1 MSEAGPAPRSR
12 QPPLPSPSG
21 SQVPGEGHVPAVV
34 AVVVAADPGEW
45 FEETLASLATQ
56 DYEDFS
62 VLVVAPQETPDPSGR
77 VAEVLPGAFV
87 RSVEATHFSA
97 AVNAAL
103 ATVSGAAFLLLCHDD
118 VALAPDAVR
127 LLVEESFRSNAGIV
141 SPKMTSWDDPRV
153 LLHVGQSA
161 DKTGAVVDRLQPG
174 EVDHG
179 QHDGVRDVFVA
190 PGGCVLVRADLFREI
205 EGMDGSIE
213 AMGEDLDLCWRAQIA
228 GSRVVV
234 APQASVRH
242 LETLVNG
249 RRELAEEAGAP
260 RPASLEHLERR
271 HELRAVLTCYGWWHL
286 LRVVPQVVALSVG
299 EVLVALVSGDTARA
313 RDVLG
318 AWSWNLRHHS
328 ALRQRRAVVRAHR
341 QRRDGEVRHLQNPG
355 SARLSAYFTQFA
367 HLGVV
372 AAREGSDAEP
382 LAADAEPELTGS
394 VGGAFSEDASF
405 DEIEDRRRVGRIP
418 ALSTQR
424 ARVLTWI
431 VVAVLL
437 LVGSRQLLR
446 GAMPIVGQLVP
457 LPSWTSA
464 WHQFFSGWQPAG
476 LGSGAPSTPAYGVL
490 GLVGTVLLGGMG
502 LVQKVLVLG
511 CIPLGAWGVVR
522 LLRPLCSPRARLA
535 GGLAYLG
542 LPLAYNALAQG
553 RWDGLVAFAV
563 TPWVVARLA
572 RASELGPFEPPAGWR
587 GTLAGQI
594 LTLGVIEAVA
604 VSFAPAVAVV
614 VLLVGIALPL
624 GSLVSGRAQGL
635 RALGVSIGASVVA
648 AVLCIPWSVSV
659 LLSGRQMLEVLGLP
673 VSASSGWSWSTI
685 LRFAVGPTGS
695 SPLSWLL
702 VIAAFLPLLVS
713 RGPRLAWAARLW
725 TLALSSWVLAWMVQ
739 RHWTG
744 SFAPQVDVLLAPAA
758 CAVAAAIGIGI
769 ASFEEELTHLRF
781 GWLQLCSF
789 GALVAAV
796 VGLLPVLIQV
806 GDGSWGLP
814 RTDLP
819 QSLTWISSSK
829 PPGGFRV
836 LWLADPR
843 SLLGGGWSVQPGLA
857 YSVSEGGTPNGTN
870 VWAPPSSGPADRLAQ
885 AISLAE
891 TGRTSTLG
899 QLLATSGIR
908 YVVLMETLAPSAP
921 GVQSA
926 KAFPTPPDVLEGL
939 LEQDGLRVVPGGEG
953 YTVFANGAY
962 VPERAQRSA
971 ALGAVSSEGPWGRPS
986 DVVGWHG
993 VLGTS
998 SGATNTQGSLSRG
1011 PMVAAHA
1018 PAGLWH
1024 LTVGGRSLAQSSA
1037 YGWAAAY
1044 AVPATGQAVLQVSP
1058 GPLVPFVVTLEM
1070 LAWIGVA
1077 GVLLV
1082 YRRHRPHVAIP
1093 ALVSDAENAPP
1104 AGVEEHEVLV
1114 GGSRSD
1120 STGSASHE
1128 QEAEGAPQGP
1138 ER

>member
-12 QPPLPSPSG
+12 PPAPSPS
-21 SQVPGEGHVPAVV
+21 EAHVPAVV
-34 AVVVAADPGEW
+34 AVVVAVDPGDW
-45 FEETLASLATQ
+45 FEETLASLAAQ
-56 DYEDFS
+56 DYEDLS
-62 VLVVAPQETPDPSGR
+62 VLVVAPRTAADPSGR
-77 VAEVLPGAFV
+77 VAEVIPSAFV
-87 RSVEATHFSA
+87 RSVEASHFSA
-97 AVNAAL
+97 AVNEAL
-103 ATVSGAAFLLLCHDD
+103 GTVSGAAFLLLCHDD

-127 LLVEESFRSNAGIV
+127 LLVEESFRSNAGLV
-141 SPKMTSWDDPRV
+141 SPKMTRWDDPRV
-153 LLHVGQSA
+153 LLHVGRSA

-179 QHDGVRDVFVA
+179 QHDSVRDVFVA

-205 EGMDGSIE
+205 EGMDGSIA
-213 AMGEDLDLCWRAQIA
+213 AMGEDLDLSWRAQIA

-242 LETLVNG
+242 LEALVNG
-249 RRELAEEAGAP
+249 RRGLEEQAGAP
-260 RPASLEHLERR
+260 PPPSLEQLERR

-286 LRVVPQVVALSVG
+286 LRVVPQVLALSVG
-299 EVLVALVSGDTARA
+299 EALVALVSGDVPRA
-313 RDVLG
+313 RGVVG
-318 AWSWNLRHHS
+318 AWSWNLRHLS
-328 ALRQRRAVVRAHR
+328 DLRQRRAVVRAHR
-341 QRRDGEVRHLQNPG
+341 QRRDGEVRRLQNPG
-355 SARLSAYFTQFA
+355 SARLSAYFTQVA

-372 AAREGSDAEP
+372 AAREEPDAEP
-382 LAADAEPELTGS
+382 SAAGAGSEPELTGS

-405 DEIEDRRRVGRIP
+405 DEIEERRRAGRLP

-437 LVGSRQLLR
+437 IVGSRQLLR
-446 GAMPIVGQLVP
+446 GAFPIVGQLVP

-476 LGSGAPSTPAYGVL
+476 LGSGAASTPAYGVL
-490 GLVGTVLLGGMG
+490 GIVGTVLLGGMG

-511 CIPLGAWGVVR
+511 CIPLGAWGIVR
-522 LLRPLCSPRARLA
+522 LLRPLCSPRACLA

-553 RWDGLVAFAV
+553 RWDGLVVFAV

-572 RASELGPFEPPAGWR
+572 RASELGPFERPHGWR
-587 GTLAGQI
+587 GTLAGQM
-594 LTLGVIEAVA
+594 LTLGVVEAVA
-604 VSFAPAVAVV
+604 VSFAPAVGLV

-624 GSLVSGRAQGL
+624 GSLVSGRLEGL
-635 RALGVSIGASVVA
+635 RSLGVSVGASVVA
-648 AVLCIPWSVSV
+648 AILCIPWSISL

-673 VSASSGWSWSTI
+673 VSASSGWSWSSL

-702 VIAAFLPLLVS
+702 VVAALLPLLVS

-725 TLALSSWVLAWMVQ
+725 TLALVSWVLAWMVQ

-789 GALVAAV
+789 GALVAAA
-796 VGLLPVLIQV
+796 VGLLPVLAQV

-819 QSLTWISSSK
+819 QSLAWISSSK

-843 SLLGGGWSVQPGLA
+843 SLLGAGWSVQPGLA
-857 YSVSEGGTPNGTN
+857 YSVSEGGMPNGSN
-870 VWAPPSSGPADRLAQ
+870 LWAPASSGPADRLAQ
-885 AISLAE
+885 AVQLAE
-891 TGRTSTLG
+891 SGRTSTLG
-899 QLLATSGIR
+899 QLLATTGVR

-921 GVQSA
+921 GIQSA
-926 KAFPTPPDVLEGL
+926 KAFPTPPEVLEGL
-939 LEQDGLRVVPGGEG
+939 LQQDGLRVVPGGEG
-953 YTVFANGAY
+953 YTVFANGGY

-971 ALGAVSSEGPWGRPS
+971 ALGPVSLEGPWGRPS

-993 VLGTS
+993 VFGTS
-998 SGATNTQGSLSRG
+998 SGGTRSEGPARRG
-1011 PMVAAHA
+1011 PMVAAYA

-1024 LTVGGRSLAQSSA
+1024 LAVDGRSLAQSSA

-1044 AVPATGQAVLQVSP
+1044 SVPAAGQAILQVSP
-1058 GPLVPFVVTLEM
+1058 GPLVPLVVTLEV
-1070 LAWIGVA
+1070 LAWLAVA
-1077 GVLLV
+1077 GVLIV
-1082 YRRHRPHVAIP
+1082 YRRHRTEVATR
-1093 ALVSDAENAPP
+1093 ALVSDPAHAPD
-1104 AGVEEHEVLV
+1104 AVVEEHEVLV
-1114 GGSRSD
+1114 GGSRGESAGSD
-1120 STGSASHE
+1120 YPG
-1128 QEAEGAPQGP
+1128 QEAEGAPPGTD
-1138 ER
+1138 R